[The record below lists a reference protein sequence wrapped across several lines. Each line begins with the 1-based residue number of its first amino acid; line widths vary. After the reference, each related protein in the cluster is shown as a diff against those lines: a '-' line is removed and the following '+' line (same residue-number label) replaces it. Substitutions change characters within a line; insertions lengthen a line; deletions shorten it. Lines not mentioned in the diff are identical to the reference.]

1 MIKHTHCKILDTR
14 KTTPNF
20 RYAEKFA
27 VMIGGGINHRMG
39 LFDAILIK
47 DNHID
52 YCGGIKNTLK
62 KTEKYLNKLDKKIDN
77 LYERL
82 DGHINKID
90 KVYSRLEE
98 HFSGI
103 EKLLSFF
110 KFRK

>member
-1 MIKHTHCKILDTR
+1 MNKVIK
-14 KTTPNF
+14 
-20 RYAEKFA
+20 
-27 VMIGGGINHRMG
+27 
-39 LFDAILIK
+39 
-47 DNHID
+47 
-52 YCGGIKNTLK
+52 LK
-62 KTEKYLNKLDKKIDN
+62 KQSKTSDSDSIKQLNIKLNKLDKKIDN